1 MNILNIFKFKLNN
14 YLLIGVFF
22 GLVVATIVG
31 YGTFRCTQKDYV
43 DPLTKSL
50 LPAPFDGFTDGWA
63 FLHFAC
69 FCLITYLFPQHYI
82 LIWILGV
89 SWEIIEF
96 IFKDHPFYFSD
107 CKYKLTT
114 DKDEGWWYG
123 RYEDIIVN
131 TLGMYLGYYMSSNK

>member
-1 MNILNIFKFKLNN
+1 MNMNILKRYKVNS
-14 YLLIGVFF
+14 YLLISIFF
-22 GLVVATIVG
+22 GIVIASIVG
-31 YGTFRCTQKDYV
+31 YGTFRCTRKDYV

-63 FLHFAC
+63 FLHFSC
-69 FCLITYLFPQHYI
+69 FGLITYLFPKNYI
-82 LIWILGV
+82 LIWVLGV
-89 SWEIIEF
+89 SWEIVEF

-131 TLGMYLGYYMSSNK
+131 TLGMYLGYVLSPNK

>member
-1 MNILNIFKFKLNN
+1 MNIFNYKMNN

-22 GLVVATIVG
+22 ALVVATIIG
-31 YGTFRCTQKDYV
+31 YGTFRCTRENYV

-63 FLHFAC
+63 FLHFSC

-82 LIWILGV
+82 IIWVLGV
-89 SWEIIEF
+89 AWEIVEF
-96 IFKDHPFYFSD
+96 MFKDHPFYFSD
-107 CKYKLTT
+107 CKYTLTT
-114 DKDEGWWYG
+114 DKEGGWWYG

-131 TLGMYLGYYMSSNK
+131 TLGMYLGYYLSKNK